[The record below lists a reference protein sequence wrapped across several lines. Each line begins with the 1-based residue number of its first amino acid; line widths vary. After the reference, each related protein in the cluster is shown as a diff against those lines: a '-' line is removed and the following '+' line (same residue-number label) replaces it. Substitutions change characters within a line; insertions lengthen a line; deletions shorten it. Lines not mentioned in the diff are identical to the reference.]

1 MWSGEKLSHFGSLGT
16 SYMSTQQTPETLTGG
31 ESFADLFAQSV
42 QKQDMKSGEVI
53 SAEVLRIDHNFVV
66 VNAGLKS
73 EALIPVEEF
82 FNDQGEIEV
91 TEGDF
96 VSVAIDSL
104 ENGYGDTVLSRDR
117 AKRLSAWL
125 SLEQA
130 LESNELVS
138 GTITGKV
145 KGGLTVMTNGIRAF
159 LPGSLV
165 DTRPV
170 KDTTPY
176 EGKTLEFKV
185 IKLDRKRNNV
195 VVSRRAVLEV
205 SMGEERQKL
214 LENLAEGAIVKGVV
228 KNITDYG
235 AFVDLGGIDGLL
247 HITDMAWRR
256 VRHPS
261 EVLSVGEEIEAK
273 VLKFD
278 QEKSRVSLG
287 VKQLG
292 EDPWIGLAR
301 RYPQS
306 TRLFG
311 KVTNLTDYG
320 AFVEVEAGIE
330 GLVHVSEMDWTNK
343 NVDPRKVVTLGE
355 EVEVMVLEIDEDRR
369 RISLGMKQCRA
380 NPWEEFSI
388 NFKRGDKVS
397 GAIKSITDFG
407 VFVGLPGGIDGLVH
421 LSDLSWTDTGEDA
434 VRNFKKGDELE
445 AVVLAIDTDK
455 ERISLGVK
463 QLEGDPFNNFVATYD
478 KGAVVQGTVKS
489 VEPKGAVVTLSVDV
503 EGYLRASEMATGRV
517 EDATTVMKEG
527 EEVQAM
533 IINVDRKARS
543 IQLSIKARENADTAD
558 SLQRMSEAGASTGT
572 TNLGA
577 LLKAKLSQ
585 AKDDE

>member
-1 MWSGEKLSHFGSLGT
+1 MCFLAILAWIFTH
-16 SYMSTQQTPETLTGG
+16 MSTITPLASALQSAFPAG
-31 ESFADLFAQSV
+31 ESFADLFAESI
-42 QKQDMKSGEVI
+42 KGQDMKSGQVI
-53 SAEVLRIDHNFVV
+53 SAEIVRIDHNFVV

-73 EALIPVEEF
+73 EALIPIEEF
-82 FNDQGEIEV
+82 LNDQGELEANV
-91 TEGDF
+91 GDF

-104 ENGYGDTVLSRDR
+104 ENGYGDTILSRDR

-125 SLEQA
+125 ALEQA
-130 LESNELVS
+130 LESAELIT
-138 GTITGKV
+138 GTVTGKV

-165 DTRPV
+165 DVRPV
-170 KDTTPY
+170 KDTTHL
-176 EGKTLEFKV
+176 EGQTMEFKV

-195 VVSRRAVLEV
+195 VLSRRAVLEI
-205 SMGEERQKL
+205 SMGAEREKL
-214 LENLAEGAIVKGVV
+214 METLREGVIIKGVV

-261 EVLSVGEEIEAK
+261 EVLQVGQEVEAK

-278 QEKSRVSLG
+278 QEKGRVSLG

-292 EDPWIGLAR
+292 EDPWMGLAR
-301 RYPQS
+301 RYPQG

-343 NVDPRKVVTLGE
+343 NVDPRKVVTLGDE
-355 EVEVMVLEIDEDRR
+355 TEVMVLEIDEDRR

-380 NPWEEFSI
+380 NPWEEFSTST
-388 NFKRGDKVS
+388 KRGDKVS

-407 VFVGLPGGIDGLVH
+407 VFIGLPGGIDGLIH
-421 LSDLSWTDTGEDA
+421 LSDLSWTETGEEA
-434 VRNFKKGDELE
+434 LKNLKKGDELQ

-463 QLEGDPFNNFVATYD
+463 QLEGDPFNNFVATHD
-478 KGAVVQGTVKS
+478 KGAVVPGTVKS
-489 VEPKGAVVTLSVDV
+489 VEAKGAVVTLSVDV
-503 EGYLRASEMATGRV
+503 EGYLRASEISAGRV
-517 EDATTVMKEG
+517 EDATTVLKEG
-527 EEVQAM
+527 QDIEAM
-533 IINVDRKARS
+533 IVNVDRKARS
-543 IQLSIKARENADTAD
+543 IQLSIKARETAETAET
-558 SLQRMSEAGASTGT
+558 LQRMSEASASSGT

-577 LLKAKLSQ
+577 LLKAKLDQ
-585 AKDDE
+585 ARN